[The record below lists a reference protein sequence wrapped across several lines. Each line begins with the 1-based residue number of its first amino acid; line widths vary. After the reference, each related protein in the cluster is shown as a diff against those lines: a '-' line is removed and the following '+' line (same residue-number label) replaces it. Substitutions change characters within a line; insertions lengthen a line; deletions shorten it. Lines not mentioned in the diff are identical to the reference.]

1 MILLR
6 PFAINL
12 RHLKTVNF
20 NKLMPMDNQTPVF
33 FRRYS
38 LAIIVGIE
46 FRVFLIFIQKLWYK
60 WRTVWKRKPE
70 TVKTF
75 RFLFTRWYTC
85 RANCSQL
92 SKKLEIRHYCR
103 HCKWLALGLTIG
115 SWRSLYAS
123 ITSRKHYRT
132 KGEKIVDTTT
142 RVGIYRATNCTD
154 TYQVLTCRT
163 RYINIRQRLQ
173 IYIRQYKLVIH
184 SLSSN

>member
-1 MILLR
+1 MGKRWLPVISGGGEHIKKPVKLWKYKYIYTGVNNVFNFDFHCLFPFVKKKDCDQNRAHESFRATWARWYCWDWKLWIL
-6 PFAINL
+6 INWCPWII
-12 RHLKTVNF
+12 KPQF
-20 NKLMPMDNQTPVF
+20 F

-85 RANCSQL
+85 KANCSQL

-103 HCKWLALGLTIG
+103 HCKWLALC
-115 SWRSLYAS
+115 
-123 ITSRKHYRT
+123 
-132 KGEKIVDTTT
+132 
-142 RVGIYRATNCTD
+142 TNNRELKKFICK
-154 TYQVLTCRT
+154 Y
-163 RYINIRQRLQ
+163 N
-173 IYIRQYKLVIH
+173 K
-184 SLSSN
+184 